1 MPEEKHVGQ
10 DRRVAPLRA
19 QQWKPTETEATAQ
32 PSVDEAAEVDLEAA
46 RAEAFFSGRFA
57 EATDSAAET
66 QELHPL
72 DRLASTHPIVRQAV
86 LVAAALLV
94 GALVAWAAWGYSA

>member
-1 MPEEKHVGQ
+1 M
-10 DRRVAPLRA
+10 
-19 QQWKPTETEATAQ
+19 PTEKDAELIRRLHQLQLWIWQ
-32 PSVDEAAEVDLEAA
+32 PAAEEPKAESGAPEKDVLSDA
-46 RAEAFFSGRFA
+46 RAEAFFSERFA
-57 EATDSAAET
+57 PETDSAAET